1 MSKGR
6 DGLMGFFEGPK
17 VFHPSFAVPLLL
29 PNDACVKRVSRMLLV
44 ELATSK
50 TFAVCRPLK
59 GWMNGG
65 TSGYV

>member
-1 MSKGR
+1 
-6 DGLMGFFEGPK
+6 MGFFEGSK
-17 VFHPSFAVPLLL
+17 VFHPFFAVPLLL
-29 PNDACVKRVSRMLLV
+29 SNDACVKKISRMLSV

-65 TSGYV
+65 ASGNL